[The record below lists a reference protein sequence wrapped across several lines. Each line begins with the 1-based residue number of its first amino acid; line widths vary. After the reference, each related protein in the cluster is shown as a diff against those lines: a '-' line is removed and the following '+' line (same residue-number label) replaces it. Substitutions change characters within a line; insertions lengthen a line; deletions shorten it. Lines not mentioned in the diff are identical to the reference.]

1 MNFKVERFEVPAK
14 KPRNRYPL
22 EKIKNPGDGFVIPKE
37 FRPKGRLSAIGLH
50 QGKKFRQQTLPN
62 GDLRLVFVGWV

>member
-1 MNFKVERFEVPAK
+1 MNFKVERFEVPTK

-22 EKIKNPGDGFVIPKE
+22 DKITNPGDGFVIKKE

-50 QGKKFRQQTLPN
+50 QGKKFSQKTLPN